1 MIFGRTIARI
11 KRDKKS
17 QRIWREYGDRTKY
30 QMLEEP
36 SVSVDGAET
45 YGIPEI
51 LSYDDNTV
59 KIGRYCS
66 IANGV
71 KIFRG
76 GNHHTKWVSTF
87 PFVREPQLFPR
98 FTSLGQPVNRLSRDV
113 IIEDDVWIGYGALL
127 LPGTHVHTGAV
138 VGGGSIVAGE
148 IPPYAIAVG
157 NPCKVIKYRFS
168 ERQIAELLN
177 IRWWEWS
184 HGKVNEKLHLICSD
198 NIDAFIEDYHK
209 EMNKLISVIVI
220 TYNSSRYVIDTLESV
235 KAQDYRNIELIVSDD
250 CSTDDTF
257 DRCRRWVE
265 ANAGRFVRTAV
276 VQTSHNGGICANYNR
291 GLQEVSGEWVKY
303 IAGDDMLMPD
313 CISEFVKTTVK
324 TEEKMLV
331 CGTLHFINSTD
342 TTESRMVSTQFGS
355 MTVSEQ
361 REFLVKEGTVIEGPS
376 LFLETETLR
385 RMGGFE
391 EQYPFVEDWPL
402 CMKYLMSDLRIG
414 LVEKYLIRY
423 RVYPE
428 SVSRSNPRFSSSI
441 FAAIDYYAPRAAWKD
456 GMYLWWYHHKTNAI
470 VRKFTPPIRQLVGY
484 SMRLFDVIQ
493 WKKKLFKNN
502 KQ

>member
-1 MIFGRTIARI
+1 
-11 KRDKKS
+11 
-17 QRIWREYGDRTKY
+17 
-30 QMLEEP
+30 
-36 SVSVDGAET
+36 
-45 YGIPEI
+45 
-51 LSYDDNTV
+51 
-59 KIGRYCS
+59 
-66 IANGV
+66 
-71 KIFRG
+71 
-76 GNHHTKWVSTF
+76 
-87 PFVREPQLFPR
+87 
-98 FTSLGQPVNRLSRDV
+98 
-113 IIEDDVWIGYGALL
+113 
-127 LPGTHVHTGAV
+127 
-138 VGGGSIVAGE
+138 
-148 IPPYAIAVG
+148 
-157 NPCKVIKYRFS
+157 
-168 ERQIAELLN
+168 
-177 IRWWEWS
+177 
-184 HGKVNEKLHLICSD
+184 
-198 NIDAFIEDYHK
+198 
-209 EMNKLISVIVI
+209 MNKLISVIVI

-276 VQTSHNGGICANYNR
+276 VQTSRNGGICANYNR
-291 GLQEVSGEWVKY
+291 GLQEVRGEWVKY

-313 CISEFVKTTVK
+313 CISEFVKATVK

-361 REFLVKEGTVIEGPS
+361 REFLVKEGTVIEGPA

-402 CMKYLMSDLRIG
+402 CMKYLMSGLRIG

-428 SVSRSNPRFSSSI
+428 SVSRSNPRFSTSI

-470 VRKFTPPIRQLVGY
+470 VRKFTPPHPSIG
-484 SMRLFDVIQ
+484 RLQHEAV
-493 WKKKLFKNN
+493 
-502 KQ
+502 

>member
-138 VGGGSIVAGE
+138 VGG
-148 IPPYAIAVG
+148 
-157 NPCKVIKYRFS
+157 
-168 ERQIAELLN
+168 
-177 IRWWEWS
+177 
-184 HGKVNEKLHLICSD
+184 
-198 NIDAFIEDYHK
+198 
-209 EMNKLISVIVI
+209 
-220 TYNSSRYVIDTLESV
+220 
-235 KAQDYRNIELIVSDD
+235 
-250 CSTDDTF
+250 
-257 DRCRRWVE
+257 
-265 ANAGRFVRTAV
+265 V
-276 VQTSHNGGICANYNR
+276 V
-291 GLQEVSGEWVKY
+291 
-303 IAGDDMLMPD
+303 
-313 CISEFVKTTVK
+313 
-324 TEEKMLV
+324 
-331 CGTLHFINSTD
+331 
-342 TTESRMVSTQFGS
+342 
-355 MTVSEQ
+355 
-361 REFLVKEGTVIEGPS
+361 
-376 LFLETETLR
+376 
-385 RMGGFE
+385 
-391 EQYPFVEDWPL
+391 
-402 CMKYLMSDLRIG
+402 
-414 LVEKYLIRY
+414 
-423 RVYPE
+423 
-428 SVSRSNPRFSSSI
+428 
-441 FAAIDYYAPRAAWKD
+441 
-456 GMYLWWYHHKTNAI
+456 
-470 VRKFTPPIRQLVGY
+470 
-484 SMRLFDVIQ
+484 
-493 WKKKLFKNN
+493 
-502 KQ
+502 